1 MDALNHLADTLLT
14 RLLWT
19 SMQAALLIGAVY
31 LTGRLWPRLSA
42 AMRCMLW
49 WLVGAQLLLG
59 LAWHAPLQLPL
70 LAPTALQAPAAAAP
84 ATGFFSAVAADAV
97 PAPVALP
104 ATPPLSWRT
113 GIAAVWL
120 VLVLLQVLLAC
131 RQWRRSRYVLRVSR
145 PVRDPALLALRTRQ
159 AQRLGLR
166 HCPQLRTADA
176 ITSPQ
181 VTGLWRPVV
190 LLPAGHALSIDE
202 AAMALAHE
210 LAHVRRGDL
219 WLAWVPALAQ
229 CLFCFHPL
237 VRWAMREY
245 ALNRESACDAQVVQ
259 HAAAPQD
266 YGRLL
271 LRLGVAQPMH
281 AGLAGASPT
290 FHNLKRRL
298 TMLQQTVNQPS
309 ARMRGWLLVAL
320 IALIG
325 VLPYRVTA
333 AGADKPTAA
342 PTPPPT
348 HMPAPPTPPPA
359 PPAMPLP
366 AVPAAP
372 ATPPASP
379 LPPSPPQPANAL
391 RARHASVA
399 IHSDADDGF
408 ALLDGDTV
416 IVNGSNADLAAARLL
431 QRDGKATVWF
441 RRGDKAY
448 LIDDPAYVRRA
459 RAAYAPVDALG
470 RQQGELG
477 GRQGELGG
485 RQGALGAQQGALGA
499 RQGELAGQRALLAGQ
514 RAMLAAQSSQH
525 TSASSAAEDAREQAL
540 DRQQEALSQQQEALG
555 RQQAELG
562 KQQAALG
569 AQQAALGQRQQQ
581 ASDQANRQIRQLLDE
596 AIAKGV
602 AKPTSR

>member
-19 SMQAALLIGAVY
+19 SVQAALLIGAVY
-31 LTGRLWPRLSA
+31 LAGHLWPRLSA
-42 AMRCMLW
+42 SMRCMLW

-70 LAPTALQAPAAAAP
+70 LTPSVLQAPAVMPAAVSVVTLAADATLMPVAAP
-84 ATGFFSAVAADAV
+84 A
-97 PAPVALP
+97 
-104 ATPPLSWRT
+104 LSWRAGLAT
-113 GIAAVWL
+113 LWL
-120 VLVLLQVLLAC
+120 ALVVLQLLLAC
-131 RQWRRSRYVLRVSR
+131 RQWRQARHVLRASR
-145 PVRDPALLALRTRQ
+145 PVRDTALLALCSRQ

-166 HCPQLRTADA
+166 RCPQLRSSDA

-181 VTGLWRPVV
+181 VSGLWRPVV
-190 LLPAGHALSIDE
+190 LLPTGRALSVDE

-281 AGLAGASPT
+281 AGLAGASPS

-298 TMLQQTVNQPS
+298 TMLQQTAHQPS
-309 ARMRGWLLVAL
+309 SRTRGWLLVAL

-333 AGADKPTAA
+333 TGAGKPPVA
-342 PTPPPT
+342 PTPPTTTP
-348 HMPAPPTPPPA
+348 MPASPTPAPTPA
-359 PPAMPLP
+359 PAPAVMPLP

-372 ATPPASP
+372 APPPAAP
-379 LPPSPPQPANAL
+379 LPPPPPQPQPDNAL
-391 RARHASVA
+391 RARHTSVA
-399 IHSDADDGF
+399 IHS
-408 ALLDGDTV
+408 
-416 IVNGSNADLAAARLL
+416 
-431 QRDGKATVWF
+431 
-441 RRGDKAY
+441 
-448 LIDDPAYVRRA
+448 
-459 RAAYAPVDALG
+459 
-470 RQQGELG
+470 
-477 GRQGELGG
+477 
-485 RQGALGAQQGALGA
+485 
-499 RQGELAGQRALLAGQ
+499 
-514 RAMLAAQSSQH
+514 
-525 TSASSAAEDAREQAL
+525 
-540 DRQQEALSQQQEALG
+540 
-555 RQQAELG
+555 
-562 KQQAALG
+562 
-569 AQQAALGQRQQQ
+569 
-581 ASDQANRQIRQLLDE
+581 
-596 AIAKGV
+596 
-602 AKPTSR
+602 